1 MAIEKPQ
8 LGGVV
13 IDEGTSEAIKL
24 LHDNKT
30 AIISKFTADSMSQ
43 APVEGIQKLQDAF
56 DHFQPQVDVSH
67 TTEDG
72 QEVNET
78 LNFTSV
84 SAFTVK
90 GMIEQSGFLQE
101 LKGKEDDFQTMIKRL
116 MTNKPFQKLLADPAG
131 KAAFVEALNAMI
143 QELEDADADG
153 E

>member
-43 APVEGIQKLQDAF
+43 APVEGIQKLQEAF

-72 QEVNET
+72 QEINET
-78 LNFTSV
+78 LNFTSM

-90 GMIEQSGFLQE
+90 GMIEQSGYLQE
-101 LKGKEDDFQTMIKRL
+101 LKGKEDDYQTLIKRL
-116 MTNKPFQKLLADPAG
+116 MTNKVFQKLLADPVG

-143 QELEDADADG
+143 AELDDVDG

>member
-8 LGGVV
+8 LGGVI

-30 AIISKFTADSMSQ
+30 AIVSKFTADSMSQ
-43 APVEGIQKLQDAF
+43 APVEGIQKLQEAF
-56 DHFQPQVDVSH
+56 DHFQPQVDITH
-67 TTEDG
+67 TTEEG

-78 LNFTSV
+78 LNFTSL

-101 LKGKEDDFQTMIKRL
+101 LKGKEDDYQTLIKRL
-116 MTNKPFQKLLADPAG
+116 MTNKVFQKLLADPAG
-131 KAAFVEALNAMI
+131 KAAFLEALNAMI
-143 QELEDADADG
+143 VELDDVDG
-153 E
+153 D

>member
-8 LGGVV
+8 LGGVI

-30 AIISKFTADSMSQ
+30 AIVSKFTSDSMSQ
-43 APVEGIQKLQDAF
+43 APVEGIQKLQEAF
-56 DHFQPQVDVSH
+56 DHFQPQVDITH
-67 TTEDG
+67 TTEEG

-78 LNFTSV
+78 LNFTSL

-101 LKGKEDDFQTMIKRL
+101 LKGKEDDYQTLIKRL
-116 MTNKPFQKLLADPAG
+116 MTNKVFQKLLADPAG
-131 KAAFVEALNAMI
+131 KAAFLEALNAMI
-143 QELEDADADG
+143 VELDDVDG

>member
-30 AIISKFTADSMSQ
+30 AIISKFTADSLSQ
-43 APVEGIQKLQDAF
+43 EPVEGIQKLQDAF
-56 DHFQPQVDVSH
+56 DHFQPQVDISH
-67 TTEDG
+67 TTEEG

-78 LNFTSV
+78 LNFTNMT
-84 SAFTVK
+84 AFTVK
-90 GMIEQSGFLQE
+90 GMIEQSGYLQE
-101 LKGKEDDFQTMIKRL
+101 LKGKEDDYQTLIKRL
-116 MTNKPFQKLLADPAG
+116 MTNKVFQKLLADPAG

-143 QELEDADADG
+143 AELDEVDG

>member
-56 DHFQPQVDVSH
+56 DHFQPQVEVSH

-78 LNFTSV
+78 LNFTSM

-90 GMIEQSGFLQE
+90 GMIEQSGYLQE
-101 LKGKEDDFQTMIKRL
+101 LKGKEDDYQTLIKRL
-116 MTNKPFQKLLADPAG
+116 MTNKVFQKLLADPVG

-143 QELEDADADG
+143 AELDDVDG

>member
-78 LNFTSV
+78 LNFTSM

-90 GMIEQSGFLQE
+90 GMIEQSGYLQE
-101 LKGKEDDFQTMIKRL
+101 LKGKEDDYQTLIKRL
-116 MTNKPFQKLLADPAG
+116 MTNKVFQKLLADPVG

-143 QELEDADADG
+143 AELDDVDG

>member
-8 LGGVV
+8 LGGVI

-30 AIISKFTADSMSQ
+30 AIVSKFTADSMSQ
-43 APVEGIQKLQDAF
+43 APVEGIQKLQEAF
-56 DHFQPQVDVSH
+56 DHFQPQVDITH
-67 TTEDG
+67 TTEEG

-78 LNFTSV
+78 LNFTSL

-101 LKGKEDDFQTMIKRL
+101 LKGKEDDYQTLIKRL
-116 MTNKPFQKLLADPAG
+116 MTNKVFQKLLADPAG
-131 KAAFVEALNAMI
+131 KAAFLEALNAMI
-143 QELEDADADG
+143 VELDDVDG

>member
-30 AIISKFTADSMSQ
+30 AIINKFTADSMSQ

-56 DHFQPQVDVSH
+56 DHFQPEVDVSH
-67 TTEDG
+67 TTEEG
-72 QEVNET
+72 AEVNET
-78 LNFTSV
+78 LHFTNMT
-84 SAFTVK
+84 AFTVK

-101 LKGKEDDFQTMIKRL
+101 LKGKEDDYQTLIKRL
-116 MTNKPFQKLLADPAG
+116 MTNKVFQKLLADPVG
-131 KAAFVEALNAMI
+131 KAAFLEALEAMMD
-143 QELEDADADG
+143 ELDAID
-153 E
+153 EE

>member
-30 AIISKFTADSMSQ
+30 AIINKFTTDSMSQ
-43 APVEGIQKLQDAF
+43 EPVEGIQKLQDAF
-56 DHFQPQVDVSH
+56 DHFQPSVDITH

-72 QEVNET
+72 QDVNET
-78 LNFTSV
+78 LHFSNV

-90 GMIEQSGFLQE
+90 GMIEQSSFLQD
-101 LKGKEDDFQTMIKRL
+101 LKSKEDDFQTVVKRL
-116 MTNKPFQKLLADPAG
+116 STNKVFQKLLADPAG
-131 KAAFVEALNAMI
+131 KAAFVEALEALI
-143 QELEDADADG
+143 TELDAAD
-153 E
+153 EE

>member
-43 APVEGIQKLQDAF
+43 APVDGIQKLQDAF

-101 LKGKEDDFQTMIKRL
+101 LKGKEDDYQTLIKRL
-116 MTNKPFQKLLADPAG
+116 MTNKVFQKLLADPVG

-143 QELEDADADG
+143 AELDEIDG

>member
-56 DHFQPQVDVSH
+56 DHFEPQVDVSH
-67 TTEDG
+67 TTEEG

-78 LNFTSV
+78 LNFTNMT
-84 SAFTVK
+84 AFTVK
-90 GMIEQSGFLQE
+90 GMIEQSGYLQE
-101 LKGKEDDFQTMIKRL
+101 LKGKEDDYQTMIKRL
-116 MTNKPFQKLLADPAG
+116 MTNKVFQKLLADPAG

-143 QELEDADADG
+143 AELDDVDG

>member
-43 APVEGIQKLQDAF
+43 APVEGIQKLQEAF

-78 LNFTSV
+78 LNFTSM

-90 GMIEQSGFLQE
+90 GMIEQSGYLQE
-101 LKGKEDDFQTMIKRL
+101 LKGKEDDYQTLIKRL
-116 MTNKPFQKLLADPAG
+116 MTNKVFQKLLADPVG

-143 QELEDADADG
+143 AELDDVDG

>member
-30 AIISKFTADSMSQ
+30 AIVNKFTADSMSQ

-56 DHFQPQVDVSH
+56 DHFQPEVEVSH

-72 QEVNET
+72 SEVSET
-78 LNFTSV
+78 LHFTNMT
-84 SAFTVK
+84 AFTVK

-101 LKGKEDDFQTMIKRL
+101 LKGKEDDYQTLIKRL
-116 MTNKPFQKLLADPAG
+116 MTNKVFQKLLADPAG
-131 KAAFVEALNAMI
+131 KAAFLEALQAMMD
-143 QELEDADADG
+143 ELDAIDED
-153 E
+153 

>member
-8 LGGVV
+8 LGGVI

-30 AIISKFTADSMSQ
+30 AIVSKFTADSMSQ

-56 DHFQPQVDVSH
+56 DHFQPQVDITH
-67 TTEDG
+67 TTEEG

-78 LNFTSV
+78 LNFTSL
-84 SAFTVK
+84 SAFTIK
-90 GMIEQSGFLQE
+90 GMIEQSEFLQE
-101 LKGKEDDFQTMIKRL
+101 LKGKEDDYQTLIKRL
-116 MTNKPFQKLLADPAG
+116 MTNKVFQKLLADPAG
-131 KAAFVEALNAMI
+131 KAAFLEALNAMI
-143 QELEDADADG
+143 VELDDVDG

>member
-56 DHFQPQVDVSH
+56 DHFQPEVDVTH

-72 QEVNET
+72 AEVNET
-78 LNFTSV
+78 LHFTSV

-101 LKGKEDDFQTMIKRL
+101 LKGKEDDYQTIIKRL
-116 MTNKPFQKLLADPAG
+116 MTNKVFQKLLADPAG
-131 KAAFVEALNAMI
+131 KAAFLEALNAMI
-143 QELEDADADG
+143 AELDAIDED
-153 E
+153 

>member
-24 LHDNKT
+24 LNDNKT
-30 AIISKFTADSMSQ
+30 AIINKFTADSMSQ
-43 APVEGIQKLQDAF
+43 APVEGVQKLQDAF

-72 QEVNET
+72 AEVNET
-78 LNFTSV
+78 LNFTNMT
-84 SAFTVK
+84 AFTVK

-101 LKGKEDDFQTMIKRL
+101 LKGKEDDFQTLIKRL
-116 MTNKPFQKLLADPAG
+116 MTNKVFQKLLADPAG
-131 KAAFVEALNAMI
+131 KAAFLEALNAMI
-143 QELEDADADG
+143 AELDAID
-153 E
+153 EE

>member
-43 APVEGIQKLQDAF
+43 ARVEGIQKLQDAF

-78 LNFTSV
+78 LNFTSM

-90 GMIEQSGFLQE
+90 GMIEQSGYLQE
-101 LKGKEDDFQTMIKRL
+101 LKGKEDDYQTLIKRL
-116 MTNKPFQKLLADPAG
+116 MTNKVFQKLLADPVG

-143 QELEDADADG
+143 AELDDVDG

>member
-30 AIISKFTADSMSQ
+30 AIINKFTADSISQ

-56 DHFQPQVDVSH
+56 DHFQPQVDVTH

-72 QEVNET
+72 GEVNET
-78 LNFTSV
+78 LHFTNV
-84 SAFTVK
+84 SAFSVK

-101 LKGKEDDFQTMIKRL
+101 LKGKEDDYQTLIKRL
-116 MTNKPFQKLLADPAG
+116 MTNKVFQKLLADPAG

-143 QELEDADADG
+143 QELDDVDG